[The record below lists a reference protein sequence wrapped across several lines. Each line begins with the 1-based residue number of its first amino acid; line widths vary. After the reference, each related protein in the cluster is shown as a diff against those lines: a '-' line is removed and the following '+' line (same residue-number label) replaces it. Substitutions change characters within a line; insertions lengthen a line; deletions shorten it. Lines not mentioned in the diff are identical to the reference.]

1 MIRTVVI
8 TPAAAANLDEI
19 IHYIALDNPAAAR
32 RLINALRAKIKT
44 LAKMPGRCPLA
55 PEDGLDG
62 LQIRHLIHGN
72 YRILFTADDTQIAIL
87 QIRHAARLPA
97 GGD

>member
-1 MIRTVVI
+1 MTRTVVI
-8 TPAAAANLDEI
+8 TPTAEANLDEI

-32 RLINALRAKIKT
+32 RVITTLRTKMKS

-72 YRILFTADDTQIAIL
+72 YRILFTADDTHITIL

-97 GGD
+97 Y